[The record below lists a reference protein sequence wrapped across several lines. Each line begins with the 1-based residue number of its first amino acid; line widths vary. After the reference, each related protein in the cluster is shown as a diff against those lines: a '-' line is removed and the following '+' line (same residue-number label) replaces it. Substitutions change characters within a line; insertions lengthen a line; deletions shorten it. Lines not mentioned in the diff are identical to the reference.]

1 MGKRFLFISIE
12 EAKRICDKSQ
22 YGEATLWEKIKLN
35 IRLSW
40 CKIARAYT
48 KRNTA
53 LTRAI
58 KSSRIDCLNGLEQKD
73 LKVKFER
80 QLKEQNHQ

>member
-53 LTRAI
+53 LTKTI
-58 KSSRIDCLNGLEQKD
+58 KSSKIDCLNQIEQQD
-73 LKVKFER
+73 LKAKFER
-80 QLKEQNHQ
+80 QLKEQKYQ